1 MAFHG
6 RKPVLERERE
16 REGRRKRVRMH
27 SLAFHKRSWGR
38 ERETVVWTGAGHS
51 FSLIACTRPS
61 GPHVR
66 DNGQRRVGV

>member
-16 REGRRKRVRMH
+16 RGAEKARTY
-27 SLAFHKRSWGR
+27 AFSRLSQEVVGER